1 MPDIP
6 TIAPTLAA
14 KLSDD
19 APLETNLA
27 LQLEPLLVS
36 ARQVAAMCGRSE
48 RTWRSWDCAHL
59 VPRGVSIG
67 RSRLWRVDEL
77 REWITA
83 GCPRRA
89 DWELSKST

>member
-1 MPDIP
+1 MPDAP
-6 TIAPTLAA
+6 TIA
-14 KLSDD
+14 
-19 APLETNLA
+19 APQAEDTPSETNITLH
-27 LQLEPLLVS
+27 LEPLLIS
-36 ARQVAAMCGRSE
+36 ARQAAAMCGRSE

>member
-1 MPDIP
+1 MPDAP
-6 TIAPTLAA
+6 TIAPTPEA
-14 KLSDD
+14 SQPD
-19 APLETNLA
+19 ETIT
-27 LQLEPLLVS
+27 LQLEPLLIS
-36 ARQVAAMCGRSE
+36 ARQAAAMCGRSE

-77 REWITA
+77 REWIAA

>member
-1 MPDIP
+1 MPD
-6 TIAPTLAA
+6 APALAPA
-14 KLSDD
+14 TDD
-19 APLETNLA
+19 APPETSIT
-27 LQLEPLLVS
+27 LQLEPLLIS
-36 ARQVAAMCGRSE
+36 ARQAAAMCGRSE

-77 REWITA
+77 REWIAA